1 MRTRS
6 KALIAV
12 GATLAVLA
20 GLWALIAPGQL
31 VKYPTHVDKTVV
43 ASGKFSLAVNPS
55 TGTPLSKPEVLP
67 LTIHRRLRVVSST
80 GSQAVVKENDL
91 EQIGTLPQQDVQ
103 QRYVLDRS
111 SLQNVAGG
119 EAYAYTPATHVNRSS
134 AFSVN
139 LPFGAHSGPYQVW
152 KNEVGRSYTFRQQGG
167 TVSRDGV
174 TLIPF
179 QGEVTDVPAQSYYL
193 ATLAPLGHLP
203 TRTTIAQLTPQLK
216 ALGINPAQLQTVLL
230 PQLSAPDRAAISS
243 ALSRP
248 IPLRYVVSAKT
259 RILVEPTTGII
270 VSLDRINESLGV
282 QPQLGGL
289 SAIATVLG
297 KSAYRSNPVI
307 AGARNAL
314 AKLSH
319 TPATATVFSYSYGQ
333 TPASVADIA
342 AYAKSGAQK
351 IKTVETT
358 IPLGVLLLGV
368 LSAAT
373 GLILWRRER
382 SGEGEAPS
390 GESRSS
396 QTATPDATPETVIST
411 VTVAPSGAGEEH
423 PETADGR
430 SSGSPV
436 GAPSQ

>member
-6 KALIAV
+6 KVLIAV

-31 VKYPTHVDKTVV
+31 VKYPTHVDKTVI

-80 GSQAVVKENDL
+80 GSQALVKENDL

-103 QRYVLDRS
+103 QKYVLDRS
-111 SLQNVAGG
+111 SLKNVASG
-119 EAYAYTPATHVNRSS
+119 EAYAYEPANHVNRSP
-134 AFSVN
+134 AYSVN
-139 LPFGAHSGPYQVW
+139 LPFAAHSGSYQVW

-167 TVSRDGV
+167 KVSRDGL

-193 ATLAPLGHLP
+193 ATLNGLGHLP
-203 TRTTIAQLTPQLK
+203 TRTTIGQLTPQLK
-216 ALGINPAQLQTVLL
+216 ALGIDPAQLQTVLL

-259 RILVEPTTGII
+259 RILVEPTTGMI
-270 VSLDRINESLGV
+270 VSLDRIQESLGV
-282 QPQLGGL
+282 QPQLRGL
-289 SAIATVLG
+289 SAIGTVLG
-297 KSAYRSNPVI
+297 KSAYRSNPAII
-307 AGARNAL
+307 AARNAL
-314 AKLSH
+314 VKLSH
-319 TPATATVFSYSYGQ
+319 TPATATIFSYTYGQ

-342 AYAKSGAQK
+342 AYAKSGANK

-358 IPLGVLLLGV
+358 IPVGILLLGA
-368 LSAAT
+368 LSAAI
-373 GLILWRRER
+373 GLILWRFER
-382 SGEGEAPS
+382 RGEGEDPS
-390 GESRSS
+390 GESRAS
-396 QTATPDATPETVIST
+396 QSATPDATAATAMST
-411 VTVAPSGAGEEH
+411 VTVAPSGEGEGDA
-423 PETADGR
+423 ETADGR

-436 GAPSQ
+436 GAPSR